1 MHFEN
6 WTLASKESAKYISVG
21 FNDNEV
27 YIQGL
32 FSSIPEGYIKGEI
45 SGNQVVF
52 KSGQYM
58 GMAKDEFIY
67 LMGASYDM
75 TDFYLEPQVACA
87 YDRELQKIVAPAGSA
102 FLMNASTERLKYL
115 DVVMDPIFKVTN
127 PDPDPTPQVPK
138 PVIWAFGT
146 MEFLMPYTNLN
157 DDILDTSTMYYE
169 IYLDDELLTFTP
181 DVYDDLENDMT
192 QIPYNFNLKW
202 CVEGDGVYRK
212 VYFFQS
218 GFETIGC
225 RMYNVKDGVTYRSPL
240 LRVNIKEST
249 YEILEDQ
256 EETEPY
262 FILDPASRS
271 TVSRLPDMHF
281 KFYNCAEAMLVT
293 SKTKDIEVRY
303 NGNVVKVEMVAD
315 YDFDEATIY
324 PGFMNIP
331 GEYTISF
338 PEGYIRYFTEDY
350 SIINAPAFTINYTVD
365 PGTGISETIV
375 NEGQAE
381 YFDLL
386 GRPVAAPSE
395 GSMVIRKNNNKSEKI
410 VFGSSQR

>member
-1 MHFEN
+1 
-6 WTLASKESAKYISVG
+6 
-21 FNDNEV
+21 
-27 YIQGL
+27 
-32 FSSIPEGYIKGEI
+32 
-45 SGNQVVF
+45 
-52 KSGQYM
+52 
-58 GMAKDEFIY
+58 
-67 LMGASYDM
+67 
-75 TDFYLEPQVACA
+75 
-87 YDRELQKIVAPAGSA
+87 
-102 FLMNASTERLKYL
+102 
-115 DVVMDPIFKVTN
+115 
-127 PDPDPTPQVPK
+127 
-138 PVIWAFGT
+138 
-146 MEFLMPYTNLN
+146 
-157 DDILDTSTMYYE
+157 
-169 IYLDDELLTFTP
+169 
-181 DVYDDLENDMT
+181 
-192 QIPYNFNLKW
+192 
-202 CVEGDGVYRK
+202 
-212 VYFFQS
+212 
-218 GFETIGC
+218 
-225 RMYNVKDGVTYRSPL
+225 MYNVKDGVTYRSPL

-249 YEILEDQ
+249 YEILENQ

-262 FILDPASRS
+262 FILDPASGS

-324 PGFMNIP
+324 PGLMNIP

-381 YFDLL
+381 YYDLL